1 MYSTLVFSPFSLHL
15 LLTLCLCQTS
25 YVKKYV
31 KGTKKPCEK
40 HSNLSTHMLY
50 IQKERRPNIFNF
62 FFSTNFCLQYS
73 EDPVILEKK
82 KFDAFFPKLSSSG
95 NTILID

>member
-40 HSNLSTHMLY
+40 HSDLSMHMLY
-50 IQKERRPNIFNF
+50 IQKERRPNIFIVF
-62 FFSTNFCLQYS
+62 FHQLLFTVFRRSSYS
-73 EDPVILEKK
+73 GRKRSLMH
-82 KFDAFFPKLSSSG
+82 FFPKLSLSG
-95 NTILID
+95 NTVLIG